1 MPIFFDQVETGLGRA
16 VWRSEDG
23 AEEVALCSVDLT
35 AYSNEPS
42 VRERFSELV
51 SAVADYYRRTHVAA
65 PVASISRLDGLPCAT
80 CKAPE
85 ADDIRHRAGQISD
98 ASELAL
104 SPGGY
109 PAGCC
114 RVRAVGVFGTAGHGA
129 SAAAAA

>member
-1 MPIFFDQVETGLGRA
+1 MPVYFDQEAGVGRA

-42 VRERFSELV
+42 VRERFSELL

-80 CKAPE
+80 CEAPE
-85 ADDIRHRAGQISD
+85 ADDVRHRAGQISD
-98 ASELAL
+98 VSELQL
-104 SPGGY
+104 SPNGY
-109 PAGCC
+109 PVGCC
-114 RVRAVGVFGTAGHGA
+114 KRRIVGAFGGGPDPARP
-129 SAAAAA
+129 AARR

>member
-1 MPIFFDQVETGLGRA
+1 MPVYFDQEAGDGRA

-65 PVASISRLDGLPCAT
+65 PVAFDF
-80 CKAPE
+80 E
-85 ADDIRHRAGQISD
+85 AGRVAVRNLQSAGS
-98 ASELAL
+98 
-104 SPGGY
+104 G
-109 PAGCC
+109 
-114 RVRAVGVFGTAGHGA
+114 
-129 SAAAAA
+129 